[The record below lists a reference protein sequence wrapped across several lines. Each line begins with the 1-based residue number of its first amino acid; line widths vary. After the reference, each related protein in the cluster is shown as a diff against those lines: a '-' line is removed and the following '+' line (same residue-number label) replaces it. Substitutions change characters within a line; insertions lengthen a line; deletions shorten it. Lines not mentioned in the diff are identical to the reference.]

1 VSGDADPI
9 LEAVEVHKHFDTPA
23 GRIEVLRGVDLSVSA
38 GETLAVVGESGSG
51 KSTLLSLLAAL
62 DAPTCGSIRVGGRDL
77 GALDERAL
85 ADFRARELGIVFQQ
99 FHLMG
104 GLTALENVSLPLELQ
119 DAADAEVRA
128 SAALALVGLADRAD
142 HLPSRL
148 SGGEC
153 QRVALARALVV
164 EPAIL
169 LADEP
174 SGSLDAKTG
183 AAVDQLLFDLV
194 ARRGTTLVLVTHS
207 DRLAE
212 ACDRCVRLEGGRLV

>member
-1 VSGDADPI
+1 MGGADPI
-9 LEAVEVHKHFDTPA
+9 LEVVGVHKHFETPA
-23 GRIEVLRGVDLSVSA
+23 GPIEVLRGLDLRVA
-38 GETLAVVGESGSG
+38 PGETLAVVGESGSG

-62 DAPTCGSIRVGGRDL
+62 DVPTRGSVRVDGQDL
-77 GALDERAL
+77 GVLGERAL
-85 ADFRARELGIVFQQ
+85 ADFRARKLGIVFQQ

-119 DAADAEVRA
+119 DARDAQPRA
-128 SAALALVGLADRAD
+128 VAALVQVGLADRAD

-174 SGSLDAKTG
+174 SGSLDARTG
-183 AAVDQLLFDLV
+183 EAVDRLLFDLV